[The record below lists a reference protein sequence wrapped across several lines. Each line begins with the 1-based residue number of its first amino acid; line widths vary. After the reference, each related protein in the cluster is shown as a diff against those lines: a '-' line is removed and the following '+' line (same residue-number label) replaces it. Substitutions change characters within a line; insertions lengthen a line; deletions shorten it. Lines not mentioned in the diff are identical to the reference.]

1 MVVRR
6 VFSQRYLCTLCT
18 VIVSIR
24 SLLGN
29 SRSGTNLIG
38 AASNQR
44 DFREVCA
51 RINSFFTGRKRVY
64 IDIVGTHSV

>member
-1 MVVRR
+1 MEEIVVVRI
-6 VFSQRYLCTLCT
+6 VFSQRYLRTLCT
-18 VIVSIR
+18 VIVSIH
-24 SLLGN
+24 SLLGK

-51 RINSFFTGRKRVY
+51 RINSFFTGMKKGAY
-64 IDIVGTHSV
+64 

>member
-1 MVVRR
+1 MVRR
-6 VFSQRYLCTLCT
+6 VLSQRYLCTLCT
-18 VIVSIR
+18 VIVSIH
-24 SLLGN
+24 SLLGK

-51 RINSFFTGRKRVY
+51 RINSFFYWEKKGV
-64 IDIVGTHSV
+64 D